1 MGGGGNR
8 IRSRGGGGRMG
19 GRVGA
24 KDGSSSSSSSG
35 EIGAGKRWRFRT
47 GGAVEEE

>member
-1 MGGGGNR
+1 
-8 IRSRGGGGRMG
+8 MG

-35 EIGAGKRWRFRT
+35 EIGAGKRWSLEQGEQWRRNRNK
-47 GGAVEEE
+47 GQG